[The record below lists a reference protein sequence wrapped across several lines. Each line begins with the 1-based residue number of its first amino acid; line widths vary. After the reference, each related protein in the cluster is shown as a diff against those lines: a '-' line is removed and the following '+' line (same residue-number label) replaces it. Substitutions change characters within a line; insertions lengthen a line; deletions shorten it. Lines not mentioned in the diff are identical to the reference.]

1 MPVFVAA
8 SSFVRL
14 CIYIRIHKYTN
25 ETNDNSFVAGS
36 PKMWGNLATT
46 WTGRFVDSVLSL
58 PSKDY
63 YSFLHRISIPSAI
76 GLLSLRLKGRLAGRG
91 GTVCNRYKLEIL

>member
-1 MPVFVAA
+1 MSVFVAA

-14 CIYIRIHKYTN
+14 CFTN

-36 PKMWGNLATT
+36 PKMRGNLAMP
-46 WTGRFVDSVLSL
+46 WTGRFVIIVLSL

-63 YSFLHRISIPSAI
+63 YPYRRRITIPTTE
-76 GLLSLRLKGRLAGRG
+76 GLLFLPP
-91 GTVCNRYKLEIL
+91 